1 MGFFIVFLGAGIG
14 GALRH
19 GINLAA
25 LRMFGTGFPVGTL
38 LINIAGS
45 LVMGLV
51 AEYWAIRSGLPQ
63 PVRLFLTTGTL
74 GGFTTFSA
82 FSLDAALLW
91 ERGQPLAA
99 AAYVASSVILSIGAL
114 FCGLWLVRMLDG
126 RGMF

>member
-1 MGFFIVFLGAGIG
+1 VGFFIVFLGAGIG